1 MMELF
6 PAVQP
11 EAEPTATDSLPLC
24 RETAWDFIQ
33 ERPIYSAGEPVEVT
47 GAEAVRVWVW
57 KALKTARCR
66 YDIYTWDF
74 GCEAENLV
82 GRPFTAQVKESE
94 AACVIRFTGSDGAQ
108 APAGTPF
115 YTEAGLAFALE
126 ETVILAGGTGEGR
139 LVCQEV
145 GRKGNIAPGE
155 ITQTLRNYTGIDS
168 YTNEAATGGVDRE
181 SDEALLERY
190 LARMRR
196 TATSGNPYHYQ
207 QWADSVEGVGASR
220 VIAKWN
226 GPGTVKVILA
236 GQDFGPAPEE
246 VVTAC
251 GAYIEHQR
259 PVGAEVTVTAAQGV
273 ELAVTATVSIDGTT
287 TKGKVQ
293 TAFQAA
299 LAAYLAGL
307 VKTAFTRNLDG
318 ELDDVA
324 GQRYTV
330 SYNRVSALL
339 LSVPGVI
346 DHTALTVAGGTASVS
361 VPADGV
367 PVLTEV
373 TVT

>member
-1 MMELF
+1 MY
-6 PAVQP
+6 
-11 EAEPTATDSLPLC
+11 EALTVEQIKTNILNRLTTNLQT
-24 RETAWDFIQ
+24 REGSYTNDVI
-33 ERPIYSAGEPVEVT
+33 SAAA
-47 GAEAVRVWVW
+47 AE
-57 KALKTARCR
+57 
-66 YDIYTWDF
+66 I
-74 GCEAENLV
+74 
-82 GRPFTAQVKESE
+82 
-94 AACVIRFTGSDGAQ
+94 AACYHSMDALVPSFYLDETSGAYIDRPGGGGGHRPEGGERGRLRHSVHRQ
-108 APAGTPF
+108 RRGPAPAGTPF

>member
-1 MMELF
+1 MYETLTVEQIKTNILNRLTTGLQTREGSYTNDVISAAAAEIAECYHSLDALVPSF
-6 PAVQP
+6 YLDETSGEYIDRQAAVVGIARK
-11 EAEPTATDSLPLC
+11 E
-24 RETAWDFIQ
+24 
-33 ERPIYSAGEPVEVT
+33 G
-47 GAEAVRVWVW
+47 GA
-57 KALKTARCR
+57 
-66 YDIYTWDF
+66 
-74 GCEAENLV
+74 
-82 GRPFTAQVKESE
+82 SS
-94 AACVIRFTGSDGAQ
+94 CVIRFTGSDGASI
-108 APAGTPF
+108 PAGTPF
-115 YTEAGLAFALE
+115 YTEAGLAFDLDE
-126 ETVILAGGTGEGR
+126 EVTISAGSGVGR
-139 LVCQEV
+139 LTCQDV
-145 GRKGNIAPGE
+145 GLKGNIGPGE
-155 ITQTLRNYTGIDS
+155 ITQTLRNYSGIDS
-168 YTNEAATGGVDRE
+168 YANEAAAGGVDRE
-181 SDEALLERY
+181 SDGALLERL
-190 LARMRR
+190 LARLRR
-196 TATSGNPYHYQ
+196 VATSGNPYHYQ
-207 QWADSVEGVGASR
+207 QWADSVEGVGTSR

-226 GPGTVKVILA
+226 GAGTVKVVLA
-236 GQDFGPAPEE
+236 GQDFGPAPED

-251 GAYIEHQR
+251 GTYIESQR
-259 PVGAEVTVTAAQGV
+259 PVGAAVTVTAAQGV

-346 DHTALTVAGGTASVS
+346 DHTALTVAGGTANVS

-373 TVT
+373 RVT

>member
-1 MMELF
+1 MYETLTVEQIKTNILNRLTTGLQTREGSYTNDVISAAAAEIAACYHSMDALVPSFYLDETSGAYIDRQA
-6 PAVQP
+6 AVVGIARK
-11 EAEPTATDSLPLC
+11 EG
-24 RETAWDFIQ
+24 
-33 ERPIYSAGEPVEVT
+33 SA
-47 GAEAVRVWVW
+47 A
-57 KALKTARCR
+57 
-66 YDIYTWDF
+66 
-74 GCEAENLV
+74 
-82 GRPFTAQVKESE
+82 S
-94 AACVIRFTGSDGAQ
+94 CVIRFTGSDGASV
-108 APAGTPF
+108 PAGTPF